1 MIYGIGVDLVRV
13 SRIATALSRFG
24 ERFAQRILSDA
35 ELQAWRRT
43 PRRADFVAKHFAAK
57 EAWVKAL
64 GTGFRGGLS
73 WREIEILN
81 DSLGKPYIVCDGRAR
96 EMLVE
101 RGIGSS
107 HLSLSDEDPFAI
119 AFVILLLHP

>member
-13 SRIATALSRFG
+13 PRIATALARFG

-35 ELQAWRRT
+35 ELQACRQT
-43 PRRADFVAKHFAAK
+43 QRRADFVAKHFAAK

-73 WREIEILN
+73 WREIEVLN
-81 DSLGKPYIVCDGRAR
+81 DSLGKPYIVCVGRAR
-96 EMLVE
+96 EMLLE

-107 HLSLSDEDPFAI
+107 YLSLSDEEPFAI
-119 AFVILLLHP
+119 AFVVLLLGP